1 MVTKRRGLMTVPT
14 VRTVAFLSFI
24 QLALLCQVARGQSAS
39 VRGLVTD
46 PTGAVVA
53 DAHVSLTNERTGTV
67 EQQ

>member
-1 MVTKRRGLMTVPT
+1 MISKRCWVTIAATA
-14 VRTVAFLSFI
+14 RTVGFVSCI
-24 QLALLCQVARGQSAS
+24 LLLFSRSARAQSAL
-39 VRGLVTD
+39 VRGLVSD